1 MAKVVLFASV
11 SSLTLGTLML
21 AACARPAPEIPS
33 PGQVNLI
40 TSSSRY
46 AGAGCQAI
54 VNRLAALDGEKRQ
67 LEMVIA
73 GNRQHNQVAGYFG
86 ALFLLPALAAEHNPV
101 EKARLDEIQQEQ
113 DELRAVAAKAE
124 CLY

>member
-1 MAKVVLFASV
+1 M
-11 SSLTLGTLML
+11 
-21 AACARPAPEIPS
+21 ACARPAPNLPS
-33 PGQVNLI
+33 PEQINQLA
-40 TSSSRY
+40 SSSRY
-46 AGAGCQAI
+46 AGAVCQDI
-54 VNRLAALDGEKRQ
+54 VNRLAVLDREKRQ
-67 LEMVIA
+67 LEMIIA

-86 ALFLLPALAAEHNPV
+86 SLFLLPALATEHNSV